1 MFEDMVATHEVKAG
15 IGKRQLFT
23 VHTLLEKF
31 RHWRYFAQQIAFR
44 TDQVHDRYAS
54 KTGLLFLLQSFG
66 DIKEELPFATTDVQ
80 HAQLSFVFFIPFKP
94 PLESRRSRSEE
105 HTSELQ
111 SLRHL

>member
-31 RHWRYFAQQIAFR
+31 RHWRYFPQQIAFR

-80 HAQLSFVFFIPFKP
+80 HALFKFFCVIPFKP
-94 PLESRRSRSEE
+94 SFPTRRSPD
-105 HTSELQ
+105 
-111 SLRHL
+111 